1 MPSPTIFALSGS
13 LRSGSTNSRLIDRF
27 AELAPPGV
35 MVDVYRGLERIPP
48 FNPDH
53 EQAPNVERD
62 AFVERVRRAD
72 ALVVSTP
79 EYAHG
84 LPGVL
89 KNALDWLVGTNAFV
103 AKPFTLLRASS
114 RSVHA
119 PAMLIE
125 VLTTMSGLY
134 LEAADVTVDLV
145 RGHGDVDAILGSNA
159 TRERLEQAIAVVARQ
174 LRGDRA

>member
-1 MPSPTIFALSGS
+1 MSNPTILALSGS

-35 MVDVYRGLERIPP
+35 VVDVYRDLERIPP

-53 EQAPNVERD
+53 EQTPHADRD

-84 LPGVL
+84 FPGVL
-89 KNALDWLVGTNAFV
+89 KNALDWIVGTDAFV
-103 AKPFTLLRASS
+103 AKPFTLLRATP

-125 VLTTMSGLY
+125 VLSTMSGLY
-134 LEAADVTVDLV
+134 LEAADVTIDLG
-145 RGHGDVDAILGSNA
+145 RGFGDADVILASDA
-159 TRERLEQAIAVVARQ
+159 TREQLEQTMGVVAARLRQ
-174 LRGDRA
+174 DA